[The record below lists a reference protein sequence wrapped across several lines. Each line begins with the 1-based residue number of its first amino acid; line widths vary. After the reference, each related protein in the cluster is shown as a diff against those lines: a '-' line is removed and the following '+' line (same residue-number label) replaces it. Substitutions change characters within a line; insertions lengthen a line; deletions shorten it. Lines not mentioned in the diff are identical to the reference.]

1 MQSNMK
7 KYKFWS
13 ISLWL
18 VLYSVSVLA
27 ACANDDS
34 PVKNEDVTEIAD
46 KVWAFSQSHPD
57 GFTLDIHTMT
67 CPTEGIAVSY
77 AATQDSHS
85 RDQLESVVSH
95 ALQHDGYVGGW
106 YNSDNGLYYFDSTR
120 LFPEDAL
127 AAAIQFEKE
136 NGQHSVF
143 ILSTSTDIPLAGKV
157 AQIAERGTLLV
168 GTTGDYRPL
177 SYREADGNYW
187 GFGIEVAGKIAERLG
202 VSIEFVQT
210 SWPTLT
216 ADVLAEPQTFDMA
229 IGGITITDARWETML
244 MSDGYLCNGKT
255 ILCRASE
262 ADRYR
267 SLVDIDRP
275 EVRVMVNPGGLN
287 EKFARENLKQA
298 VIRVYEKNEEIPAL
312 VADGVADVMITEI
325 TEAPYY
331 VNADKRLAAPLLN
344 NPFTHG
350 QIGVLMQKGQ
360 DDLLA
365 MVNNVIRR
373 MKADGT
379 LRRLHEQYG
388 LVYDYS
394 NYDLGEASE

>member
-57 GFTLDIHTMT
+57 GFTLDIHSMT

-127 AAAIQFEKE
+127 AAAIQFGKE

-187 GFGIEVAGKIAERLG
+187 GFGIEMAQKIAERLN
-202 VSIEFVQT
+202 VDIDFVQT

-216 ADVLAEPQTFDMA
+216 ADVLGEPQTMDFA
-229 IGGITITDARWETML
+229 IGGITITDARRETML

-255 ILCRASE
+255 ILCRTDE
-262 ADRYR
+262 AARFQ
-267 SLVDIDRP
+267 SLADIDRP

-287 EKFARENLKQA
+287 EKFALANLTHAQII
-298 VIRVYEKNEEIPAL
+298 VHQKNEEIPSQ
-312 VADGVADVMITEI
+312 VAEGQADVMITEI
-325 TEAPYY
+325 TEAPWY
-331 VNADKRLAAPLLN
+331 VQNDTRLAAPLLN
-344 NPFTHG
+344 SPFTHG
-350 QIGVLMQKGQ
+350 EIGVLMRKGQ

-365 MVNNVIRR
+365 LVNSVIAQ
-373 MKADGT
+373 MKADGS
-379 LRRLHEQYG
+379 LRQLHEKYG
-388 LVYDYS
+388 LVYGY
-394 NYDLGEASE
+394 